1 MNALVRRTGLG
12 LVLVVIVGLL
22 ATGPASAAPEPTASS
37 TTQTA
42 VAVAPAVAPGGG
54 PVAGP
59 EQISTGGC
67 GFLSVCIYLNRNE
80 QKYAGESSVALVAA
94 LICTTAIACAAS
106 AAIATAVIR
115 YVDRHGI
122 CPSSRPRLRVR
133 VFPSF
138 TGDPTCVS

>member
-42 VAVAPAVAPGGG
+42 VAPGGG
-54 PVAGP
+54 LVPGP

-94 LICTTAIACAAS
+94 LICTTAVACAAS